1 MLRRQKAYFQVRGN
15 SRFLHCESHQIIL
28 APASLNIALVVYR
41 VGRNIMLTSFIDDS
55 ISYGMKEAKEANRL
69 DRRVNGHFAVSANA
83 ASALSSSLLWGKLP
97 INALRS

>member
-1 MLRRQKAYFQVRGN
+1 
-15 SRFLHCESHQIIL
+15 
-28 APASLNIALVVYR
+28 
-41 VGRNIMLTSFIDDS
+41 MLTSFIDDS

-97 INALRS
+97 INALRA